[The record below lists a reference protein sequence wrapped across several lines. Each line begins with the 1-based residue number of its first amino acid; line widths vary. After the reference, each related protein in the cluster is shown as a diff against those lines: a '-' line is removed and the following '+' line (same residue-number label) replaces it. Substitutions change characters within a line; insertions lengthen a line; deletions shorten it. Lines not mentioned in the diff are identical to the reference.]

1 MYPYSPAHLLVVI
14 INLIYCIMAKST
26 PGAFTLLKGKVGGVV
41 YYKLTDSNNKA
52 TQGTRVYTSQ
62 VRNPNTTR
70 QQYQRAI
77 LKTVSNMYAQGK
89 VIFNHSFQG
98 KSVGGQNAREFRRLN
113 MRALRA
119 QCVADYNAGLRPA
132 GYRSFVS
139 AKGSMYAAPNEY
151 IISQGTYDQKF
162 FTWNNNEK
170 AFTIPDATEG
180 QTVADYMTNNGLIEG
195 DIYTFV
201 ALIVNKNVVAGGD
214 GQTAYETNY
223 KSLFLYSRFRVTAP
237 ADTTVAMENMAQ
249 VFEQLPSSLPNI
261 ELTKIT
267 PGKTLNIQAVIAA
280 DVPNLGAFGCIRS
293 REDMDLRSNST
304 MHLITSTG
312 LDAPGFGIISAFV
325 YKYWADDAGNLGD
338 SELLLEGG
346 DSNPTA
352 GV

>member
-1 MYPYSPAHLLVVI
+1 MG
-14 INLIYCIMAKST
+14 KSSN
-26 PGAFTLLKGKVGGVV
+26 GAFALIRGKVGGVV
-41 YYKLTDSNNKA
+41 FYKITDSNSKDK
-52 TQGTRVYTSQ
+52 QGQRAYVGTI
-62 VRNPNTTR
+62 RNPNSTR

-119 QCVADYNAGLRPA
+119 QCVADYSAGLRPA

-151 IISQGTYDQKF
+151 IISQGTYDQQF
-162 FTWNNNEK
+162 FTWDNTNK
-170 AFTIPDATEG
+170 VFTMPAATQG
-180 QTVADYMTNNGLIEG
+180 QTVADYMANNGLIEG

-201 ALIVNKNVVAGGD
+201 GLIVNKNVVVGGD
-214 GQTAYETNY
+214 GKTAYETNY
-223 KSLFLYSRFRVTAP
+223 KSDFLYSRFRVKAV
-237 ADTTVAMENMAQ
+237 ADVTEVAANMGQ
-249 VFEQLPSSLPNI
+249 LFEQLPSSLPNVN
-261 ELTKIT
+261 LTTKKLTDTIG
-267 PGKTLNIQAVIAA
+267 PSAVFAG
-280 DVPNLGAFGCIRS
+280 DVPTLGAFGCIRS

-338 SELLLEGG
+338 SKLLLEGG
-346 DSNPTA
+346 DGNPTA
-352 GV
+352 GA

>member
-1 MYPYSPAHLLVVI
+1 MDPYSPAHLLEVI

-98 KSVGGQNAREFRRLN
+98 KSVGGANAREFRRLN

-119 QCVADYNAGLRPA
+119 QCVADYDAGLRPA

-151 IISQGTYDQKF
+151 IVSQGTYDQKF
-162 FTWNNNEK
+162 FTWN
-170 AFTIPDATEG
+170 DAGKTFGTPELTTG
-180 QTVADYMTNNGLIEG
+180 QTVADYMANNGLIEG

-201 ALIVNKNVVAGGD
+201 GLVVNKNVVAGGD
-214 GQTAYETNY
+214 GQTAFETNY
-223 KSLFLYSRFRVTAP
+223 KSDFFYTRLLVKP
-237 ADTTVAMENMAQ
+237 VADTTVAITDFSQ
-249 VFEQLPSSLPNI
+249 IFHQLPSSFANI
-261 ELTKIT
+261 KLVNIV
-267 PGKTLNIQAVIAA
+267 PGDDLGMTSVFAGDI
-280 DVPNLGAFGCIRS
+280 PNLGAFGVIRS
-293 REDMDLRSNST
+293 REDQDLRSNST
-304 MHLITSTG
+304 MHLITSTD

-325 YKYWADDAGNLGD
+325 DKYWADDAGNLGD

-346 DSNPTA
+346 DANPTA

>member
-162 FTWNNNEK
+162 FTWDNQQG
-170 AFTIPDATEG
+170 AFKLPDSTQG
-180 QTVADYMTNNGLIEG
+180 QTVADYMAANGLIKG

-201 ALIVNKNVVAGGD
+201 GLIVNKNVVAGGD
-214 GQTAYETNY
+214 GKTPYETNY
-223 KSLFLYSRFRVTAP
+223 KSDFLYSRFRVTP
-237 ADTTVAMENMAQ
+237 VADTTVPLANLSQ
-249 VFEQLPSSLPNI
+249 VFQQLPSSLPNVDLGQI
-261 ELTKIT
+261 DTASLI
-267 PGKTLNIQAVIAA
+267 GIQDVIAS
-280 DVPNLGAFGCIRS
+280 DVPDLGAFGCIRS
-293 REDMDLRSNST
+293 REDQDLRSNST
-304 MHLITSTG
+304 MHLLTSTD

-346 DSNPTA
+346 DSNPTT

>member
-1 MYPYSPAHLLVVI
+1 
-14 INLIYCIMAKST
+14 MAKST

-119 QCVADYNAGLRPA
+119 QCVADYSAGLRPA

-151 IISQGTYDQKF
+151 IISQGTYDQQF
-162 FTWNNNEK
+162 FTWKDESK
-170 AFTIPDATEG
+170 SFAIPSKTEN
-180 QTVADYMTNNGLIEG
+180 QTVAEYMAANGLIEG

-201 ALIVNKNVVAGGD
+201 ALIVNKNVVVGGD

-223 KSLFLYSRFRVTAP
+223 KSHFLYTRLLVKPA
-237 ADTTVAMENMAQ
+237 ADTTVVMANMSQ
-249 VFEQLPSSLPNI
+249 VFQQLPSSLPNVDLVNI
-261 ELTKIT
+261 V
-267 PGKTLNIQAVIAA
+267 PGANVDIRNIIAT

-293 REDMDLRSNST
+293 REDQDLRSNST

-346 DSNPTA
+346 SGNFTA

>member
-1 MYPYSPAHLLVVI
+1 MG
-14 INLIYCIMAKST
+14 KSSN
-26 PGAFTLLKGKVGGVV
+26 GAFALIRGKVGGVV
-41 YYKLTDSNNKA
+41 FYKITDSNSKDK
-52 TQGTRVYTSQ
+52 QGQRAYVGTI
-62 VRNPNTTR
+62 RNPNSTR

-162 FTWNNNEK
+162 FTY
-170 AFTIPDATEG
+170 DAENKGYIMPATTQG
-180 QTVADYMTNNGLIEG
+180 QTVADYMAANGLIEG

-223 KSLFLYSRFRVTAP
+223 KSDFLYSRFRVTPA
-237 ADTTVAMENMAQ
+237 ADTTVVMANMSQ

-261 ELTKIT
+261 DLADIT
-267 PGKTLNIQAVIAA
+267 PGDTLDIQAVIAA
-280 DVPNLGAFGCIRS
+280 DVPNLGAIGVIRS
-293 REDMDLRSNST
+293 REDQDLRSNST

-346 DSNPTA
+346 SGNFTA

>member
-1 MYPYSPAHLLVVI
+1 
-14 INLIYCIMAKST
+14 
-26 PGAFTLLKGKVGGVV
+26 
-41 YYKLTDSNNKA
+41 
-52 TQGTRVYTSQ
+52 
-62 VRNPNTTR
+62 
-70 QQYQRAI
+70 
-77 LKTVSNMYAQGK
+77 MYAQGK

-119 QCVADYNAGLRPA
+119 QCVADYSAGLRPA

-162 FTWNNNEK
+162 FSWSQSDKEYKIPEK
-170 AFTIPDATEG
+170 DSNATVS
-180 QTVADYMTNNGLIEG
+180 QYAAANGLISG

-201 ALIVNKNVVAGGD
+201 ALIVNQNVVVGGD
-214 GQTAYETNY
+214 GQTPYETNY
-223 KSLFLYSRFRVTAP
+223 KSIFLYSRFRVKDELS
-237 ADTTVAMENMAQ
+237 DTDEILNMSQ
-249 VFEQLPSSLPNI
+249 VFEQLPSSLPNVD
-261 ELTKIT
+261 LTGIT
-267 PGKTLNIQAVIAA
+267 PGDPINVYNVIAA
-280 DVPNLGAFGCIRS
+280 DVPALGSFGCIRS
-293 REDMDLRSNST
+293 REDQDLRSNST

-346 DSNPTA
+346 DGNPTA

>member
-113 MRALRA
+113 MRALRE
-119 QCVADYNAGLRPA
+119 QCIADYNAGLRPA

-139 AKGSMYAAPNEY
+139 AKGSMYAAPNKY

-162 FTWNNNEK
+162 FMWNSNTKKFNYPE
-170 AFTIPDATEG
+170 PG
-180 QTVADYMTNNGLIEG
+180 QVQTVAQYAAANGLVSG

-201 ALIVNKNVVAGGD
+201 GLIVDNTVVAGGD
-214 GQTAYETNY
+214 GKTPYETNY
-223 KSLFLYSRFRVTAP
+223 KSNFLYSRFRVKDELSVSDDMTSLS
-237 ADTTVAMENMAQ
+237 Q
-249 VFEQLPSSLPNI
+249 VFEQLPSSLANVNI
-261 ELTKIT
+261 SLINPETGVT
-267 PGKTLNIQAVIAA
+267 PQVVFAA
-280 DVPNLGAFGCIRS
+280 DVPSLGAFGCIRS

-304 MHLITSTG
+304 MHLLPSTG

-325 YKYWADDAGNLGD
+325 YKYWSDDAGNLGD
-338 SELLLEGG
+338 SKLLLEGG
-346 DSNPTA
+346 DGNPTA

>member
-1 MYPYSPAHLLVVI
+1 MG
-14 INLIYCIMAKST
+14 KSSN
-26 PGAFTLLKGKVGGVV
+26 GAFALIRGKVGGVV
-41 YYKLTDSNNKA
+41 FYKITDSNSKDK
-52 TQGTRVYTSQ
+52 QGQRAYVGTI
-62 VRNPNTTR
+62 RNPNSTR

-89 VIFNHSFQG
+89 AIFNHSFQG

-151 IISQGTYDQKF
+151 IVSQGSYDQQF
-162 FTWNNNEK
+162 FTWVKEQNS
-170 AFTIPDATEG
+170 FTTPEATQG
-180 QTVADYMTNNGLIEG
+180 QTVADYMAANGLIEG

-223 KSLFLYSRFRVTAP
+223 KSDFLYSRFRVTAP
-237 ADTTVAMENMAQ
+237 ADTTVEITNLAQ
-249 VFEQLPSSLPNI
+249 VLLQLPSSLPNVD
-261 ELTKIT
+261 LTGINPHDLVDT
-267 PGKTLNIQAVIAA
+267 AVVFAP
-280 DVPNLGAFGCIRS
+280 DVPNLGAFGVIRS
-293 REDMDLRSNST
+293 REDQDLRSNST

-346 DSNPTA
+346 DGNPTP

>member
-1 MYPYSPAHLLVVI
+1 MG
-14 INLIYCIMAKST
+14 KSSN
-26 PGAFTLLKGKVGGVV
+26 GAFALIRGKVGGVV
-41 YYKLTDSNNKA
+41 FYKITDSNSKDK
-52 TQGTRVYTSQ
+52 QGQRAYVGTI
-62 VRNPNTTR
+62 RNPNSTR

-151 IISQGTYDQKF
+151 IISQGTYDQQF
-162 FTWNNNEK
+162 FKWNPTTKE
-170 AFTIPDATEG
+170 FDIPKATEN
-180 QTVADYMTNNGLIEG
+180 QTVADYMATNGLIEG

-201 ALIVNKNVVAGGD
+201 ALIVNKNVVVGGD
-214 GQTAYETNY
+214 GKTPYETNY
-223 KSLFLYSRFRVTAP
+223 KSIFLYSRFRVTAP
-237 ADTTVAMENMAQ
+237 EDTTVAITSLAQ
-249 VFEQLPSSLPNI
+249 VFEQLPSSLPNVD
-261 ELTKIT
+261 LTKIA
-267 PGKTLNIQAVIAA
+267 PGDGSSLKYFFAQDI
-280 DVPNLGAFGCIRS
+280 PELGAVGCIRS

-304 MHLITSTG
+304 MHLLTSTD

-346 DSNPTA
+346 DSNPTT

>member
-1 MYPYSPAHLLVVI
+1 
-14 INLIYCIMAKST
+14 MAKST

-98 KSVGGQNAREFRRLN
+98 KSVGGANAREFRRLN

-119 QCVADYNAGLRPA
+119 QCVADFNAGLRPA

-151 IISQGTYDQKF
+151 IISQGTYDQQF
-162 FTWNNNEK
+162 FTWEDENK
-170 AFTIPDATEG
+170 AYTVPAATQG
-180 QTVADYMTNNGLIEG
+180 QTVADYAAANGLIEG

-214 GQTAYETNY
+214 GKTPYETNY
-223 KSLFLYSRFRVTAP
+223 KSDFLYSRFRVKLAENTA
-237 ADTTVAMENMAQ
+237 AAITTMSQ
-249 VFEQLPSSLPNI
+249 IFEQLPSSLPNVNLNLLNVGLD
-261 ELTKIT
+261 LTVDKVFA
-267 PGKTLNIQAVIAA
+267 G
-280 DVPNLGAFGCIRS
+280 DVPALGAFGCIRS

-304 MHLITSTG
+304 MHLIKSTD

-325 YKYWADDAGNLGD
+325 PTYWADDAGNLGD

-346 DSNPTA
+346 DANPTA

>member
-1 MYPYSPAHLLVVI
+1 MG
-14 INLIYCIMAKST
+14 KSSN
-26 PGAFTLLKGKVGGVV
+26 GAFALIRGKVGGVV
-41 YYKLTDSNNKA
+41 FYKITDSNSKDK
-52 TQGTRVYTSQ
+52 QGQRAYVGTI
-62 VRNPNTTR
+62 RNPNSTR

-89 VIFNHSFQG
+89 AIFNHSFQG
-98 KSVGGQNAREFRRLN
+98 KAPGGQNAREFRRLN

-151 IISQGTYDQKF
+151 IISQGTYDQQF
-162 FTWNNNEK
+162 FTWDNQQG
-170 AFTIPDATEG
+170 AFKVPDSTQG
-180 QTVADYMTNNGLIEG
+180 QTVADYMAANGLIEG

-201 ALIVNKNVVAGGD
+201 GLIVNKNVVVGGD

-223 KSLFLYSRFRVTAP
+223 KSDFLYSRFRVTPA
-237 ADTTVAMENMAQ
+237 ADTTVPLANLSQ
-249 VFEQLPSSLPNI
+249 VFQQLPSSLPNVGLGQI
-261 ELTKIT
+261 DTASFI
-267 PGKTLNIQAVIAA
+267 GIQDVFAT
-280 DVPNLGAFGCIRS
+280 DVPNLGAIGCIRS
-293 REDMDLRSNST
+293 REDQDLRSNST

-346 DSNPTA
+346 ETNPTA

>member
-1 MYPYSPAHLLVVI
+1 MG
-14 INLIYCIMAKST
+14 KSSN
-26 PGAFTLLKGKVGGVV
+26 GAFALIRGKVGGVV
-41 YYKLTDSNNKA
+41 FYKITDSNSKDK
-52 TQGTRVYTSQ
+52 QGQRAYVGTI
-62 VRNPNTTR
+62 RNPNSTR

-119 QCVADYNAGLRPA
+119 QCVADYSAGLRPA

-151 IISQGTYDQKF
+151 IISQGTYDQQF
-162 FTWNNNEK
+162 FTWNNETK
-170 AFTIPDATEG
+170 DFSIPARIEN
-180 QTVADYMTNNGLIEG
+180 QTVADYMATNGLIEG

-201 ALIVNKNVVAGGD
+201 ALVVNKNVVVGGD

-223 KSLFLYSRFRVTAP
+223 KSDFLYSRFLVKP
-237 ADTTVAMENMAQ
+237 VADTTVIIANMSQ
-249 VFEQLPSSLPNI
+249 VFQQLPSSLPNI
-261 ELTKIT
+261 DLADIT
-267 PGKTLNIQAVIAA
+267 PGDKLDIQAVIAA

-293 REDMDLRSNST
+293 REDQDLRSNST

-346 DSNPTA
+346 DGNPTA